1 MVENKKNKMKYYG
14 SKTEVY
20 NSTAR
25 YTKGG
30 LEKKDIVRIDDGY
43 GNYRYK
49 SRRQQKKGR
58 RKNSFIRKWAKAVK
72 RARKELE
79 REGMT
84 MDGFIPVGGKTRKG
98 KALLKRTREIMKS

>member
-1 MVENKKNKMKYYG
+1 MNYYG

-20 NSTAR
+20 NGTAK

-30 LEKKDIVRIDDGY
+30 LQKRDIVRIDDGY

-49 SRRQQKKGR
+49 SRHQQKIGR

-72 RARKELE
+72 LARKELE
-79 REGMT
+79 KGGMNL
-84 MDGFIPVGGKTRKG
+84 DGFVPVGGKTRQG
-98 KALLKRTREIMKS
+98 KALLKKTREIMKR

>member
-1 MVENKKNKMKYYG
+1 MNYYG
-14 SKTEVY
+14 SKVEVY
-20 NSTAR
+20 NKTAR

-30 LEKKDIVRIDDGY
+30 LEKKDIIRIDDGY

-72 RARKELE
+72 RARKELSL
-79 REGMT
+79 
-84 MDGFIPVGGKTRKG
+84 DGFIPVGGSTRKG
-98 KALLKRTREIMKS
+98 KALLKKTRELMKINS